1 MSDIVAILFESVSPM
16 LAAAWLAG
24 AVVLAVLLLY
34 GWQRLLR
41 R

>member
-1 MSDIVAILFESVSPM
+1 MDVVAMLFESVNPM
-16 LAAAWLAG
+16 LAAIWFVSAL
-24 AVVLAVLLLY
+24 VLAVLLLY